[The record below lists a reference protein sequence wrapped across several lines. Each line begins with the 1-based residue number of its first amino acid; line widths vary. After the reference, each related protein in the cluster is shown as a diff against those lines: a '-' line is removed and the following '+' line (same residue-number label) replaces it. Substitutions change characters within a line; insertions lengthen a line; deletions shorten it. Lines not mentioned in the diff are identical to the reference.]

1 MWANRNSEDFL
12 SKSGEVK
19 LARAMKGDNSE
30 SRRESGGAGG
40 WMGRF
45 LGDRIFFIGTS
56 GEGTLEGVDD
66 LNLTCLGFDFMVFN
80 SIEIFF
86 AGQEFFSETLAK
98 MEKPHSSSYASSYA
112 LQDLQHSC
120 MTSHISCKYIETTS
134 KLYLRTK
141 EKDTF
146 AYLYHS

>member
-1 MWANRNSEDFL
+1 MWANRNSGDFL

-40 WMGRF
+40 RMGRF
-45 LGDRIFFIGTS
+45 LGGRIFFIGAS

-66 LNLTCLGFDFMVFN
+66 LNLTCLGFDFMDFN

-86 AGQEFFSETLAK
+86 AGVLFRNFSKDVKAILFFLRVFI
-98 MEKPHSSSYASSYA
+98 YA

-120 MTSHISCKYIETTS
+120 MTSRSSRKYIETIS
-134 KLYLRTK
+134 KLK
-141 EKDTF
+141 KKVI
-146 AYLYHS
+146 